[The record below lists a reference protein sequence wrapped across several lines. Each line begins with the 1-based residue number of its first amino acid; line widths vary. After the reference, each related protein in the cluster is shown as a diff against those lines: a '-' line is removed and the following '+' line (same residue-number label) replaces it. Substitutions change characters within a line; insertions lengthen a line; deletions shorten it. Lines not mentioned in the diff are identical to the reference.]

1 MIKNKLDY
9 IQKALGSTSICY
21 LYLFFL
27 IKIVRGRYEK
37 VLACKKWE
45 GWTGV

>member
-9 IQKALGSTSICY
+9 IQKALGSTWEVSVTFF
-21 LYLFFL
+21 FFL

-37 VLACKKWE
+37 VLNCKE
-45 GWTGV
+45 